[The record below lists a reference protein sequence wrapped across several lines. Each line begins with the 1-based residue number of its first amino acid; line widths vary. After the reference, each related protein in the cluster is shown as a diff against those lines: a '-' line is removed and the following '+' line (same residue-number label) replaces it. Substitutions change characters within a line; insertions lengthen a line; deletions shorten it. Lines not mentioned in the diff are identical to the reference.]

1 MISAIKQG
9 YALSSGNSTL
19 LLYIN
24 EIAKVTLAYY
34 GPRLSEPIDLV
45 NYLTP
50 YPMTPGNATVYDE
63 KKAPFLSLD
72 ALNLELTTPYKGDYG
87 SPSLVIEGSASPVY
101 DFSFV
106 KGEIR
111 KPEPLDGLPSPHVRG
126 FHRGRNFEQRRYL
139 RFVFVFLEQF
149 KSRCSRRLERQ
160 LRT

>member
-111 KPEPLDGLPSPHVRG
+111 KPEPLDGLPSPH
-126 FHRGRNFEQRRYL
+126 ESQRPR
-139 RFVFVFLEQF
+139 
-149 KSRCSRRLERQ
+149 SPRRLFR
-160 LRT
+160 